1 MKINRIKVYNI
12 KHAMEI
18 IFHKG
23 LNPMF
28 EEEFGVIY
36 DNDIE
41 SLGIS
46 LGQLVDFLNRHR
58 RPDELYYIHE
68 HWLENLLA
76 EFGFVSRYQLEQLG
90 GPRQNTTAN
99 WLERRTPFKNVSA
112 EQIDKLV
119 FAICNLDPKYDYGC
133 VLHKLFDEYLER

>member
-1 MKINRIKVYNI
+1 MKLR
-12 KHAMEI
+12 EI
-18 IFHKG
+18 RKSQN
-23 LNPMF
+23 LSVP
-28 EEEFGVIY
+28 ELSRLSGVPVRTIE
-36 DNDIE
+36 DIE

-119 FAICNLDPKYDYGC
+119 FAICNLDPKYDYGG
-133 VLHKLFDEYLER
+133 VLHKLFDEYLEKEED